1 MGCCKF
7 IDFCSFFEITDPL
20 YRSGFIQ
27 SASLPQGYNKNAI
40 HQLANIPQI
49 SNGSSAYYNPVIQ
62 HQVQQTQQNSQNY
75 YNQSVSTRNNS
86 NQRYNNK
93 QQQQQSTQQ
102 VYCMEFSIENR
113 MEIRIFRFWTKM
125 ELILIFFSHHFSN

>member
-1 MGCCKF
+1 MQSIQGIF
-7 IDFCSFFEITDPL
+7 SFFFDFTDPL

-27 SASLPQGYNKNAI
+27 SASLPQAYGKNAI
-40 HQLANIPQI
+40 HQIANIPQI

-75 YNQSVSTRNNS
+75 YNPSVSTRNNS

-93 QQQQQSTQQ
+93 QQQQQQATQQ
-102 VYCMEFSIENR
+102 VLESFDR
-113 MEIRIFRFWTKM
+113 MKT
-125 ELILIFFSHHFSN
+125 L